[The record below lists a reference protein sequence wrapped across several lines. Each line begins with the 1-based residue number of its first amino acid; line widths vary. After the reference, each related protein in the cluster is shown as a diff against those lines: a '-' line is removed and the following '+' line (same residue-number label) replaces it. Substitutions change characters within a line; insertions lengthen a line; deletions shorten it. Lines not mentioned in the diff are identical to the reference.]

1 MFCPDVTCVVAWVLN
16 TKQHS
21 KHSHNK
27 RVVLHEAHVS
37 FSEAPVAVLKGN
49 RKKEVVQAL
58 LTVLVYFS
66 PFLVLF
72 VKNLRLKVAETQW

>member
-1 MFCPDVTCVVAWVLN
+1 MSWQIVFCPDVTFVVAWVLN

-21 KHSHNK
+21 KHSSKK

-49 RKKEVVQAL
+49 
-58 LTVLVYFS
+58 
-66 PFLVLF
+66 
-72 VKNLRLKVAETQW
+72 